1 MDFSESSSTREISAK
16 VQAFFDAELLPRH
29 RDWAEWVRTHNG
41 SPPWLD
47 GLRDKAR
54 TLELW
59 NMALADLAADEPG
72 TRLSNLAFGA
82 VAEIMGRLPWA
93 SEVFNCHAPDVPNMI
108 TLQHA
113 GTPEQKRL
121 WLQPLLTGNARSA
134 FAMTEPDV
142 GSSDATNLQF
152 SIQREGDDYVLNGRK
167 WYCSGASHPRCK
179 FLIVMGATDIGA
191 ARNQRH
197 SAVIVPMDTPG
208 LKIVRDLR
216 FMGLL
221 NPSSAASEIQF
232 DQVRVPRANLLGQE
246 GHGFKVAQTRLGPA
260 RIHHCMRALGS
271 AEVLIELMMARA
283 AERQTFGRALADYD
297 TVQRWIAESRIEVE
311 QARLLVQRAA
321 WLLDRDGHA
330 AAWRDV
336 SSIKVVV
343 PRMVQGIADRAVQ
356 VYGAMGGS
364 DDTPIHGIYAH
375 MRAMRIADG
384 PDEVHL
390 RQIFRMENKP
400 PWTVA
405 DSPYNTPL
413 ITPLQSDTGALAGF
427 TP

>member
-54 TLELW
+54 TLGLW

-336 SSIKVVV
+336 SIIKVVV

-413 ITPLQSDTGALAGF
+413 ITPLQSDAGVLAGV
-427 TP
+427 TL

>member
-1 MDFSESSSTREISAK
+1 MDFSEPATSPVISEK
-16 VQAFFDAELLPRH
+16 VQAFFDVELLPRH
-29 RDWAEWVRTHNG
+29 RDWARWVSTQTG
-41 SPPWLD
+41 PPPWLE
-47 GLRDKAR
+47 GLREKAR
-54 TLELW
+54 GLGLW
-59 NMALADLAADEPG
+59 NLALADLTPDEPG

-113 GTPEQKRL
+113 GTAEQKKQ
-121 WLQPLLTGNARSA
+121 WLQPLLEGKIRSA
-134 FAMTEPDV
+134 FAMTEPGV

-152 SIQREGDDYVLNGRK
+152 SIQRDGDDYVLNGRK

-179 FLIVMGATDIGA
+179 FLIVMGATDMAA

-197 SAVIVPMDTPG
+197 SAVIVPIDAPG
-208 LKIVRDLR
+208 LKLVRDLR

-221 NPSSAASEIQF
+221 NPASAASEIQF
-232 DQVRVPRANLLGQE
+232 SQVRVPRANLLGQE
-246 GHGFKVAQTRLGPA
+246 GQGFKVAQTRLGPA

-283 AERQTFGRALADYD
+283 SERQTFGRVLADYD

-321 WLLDRDGHA
+321 GLLDRDGHA

-336 SSIKVVV
+336 SIIKVVV

-390 RQIFRMENKP
+390 RQIFRMEKKP
-400 PWTVA
+400 AWSVA

-413 ITPLQSDTGALAGF
+413 IAETGAAA
-427 TP
+427 

>member
-1 MDFSESSSTREISAK
+1 MDFSESASEATLREQ

-29 RDWAEWVRTHNG
+29 RDWAQWVGTHAG
-41 SPPWLD
+41 PPPWLD
-47 GLRDKAR
+47 ALREKAR
-54 TLELW
+54 NQGLW
-59 NMALADLAADEPG
+59 NLALADLAPDEPG
-72 TRLSNLAFGA
+72 TRLSNLAFGGI
-82 VAEIMGRLPWA
+82 AEIMGRLPWA

-113 GTPEQKRL
+113 GTPEQKKR
-121 WLQPLLTGNARSA
+121 WLQPLLEGKIRSA

-152 SIQREGDDYVLNGRK
+152 SIRRDGDDYVLNGRK

-179 FLIVMGATDIGA
+179 FLIVMGATDLTA

-197 SAVIVPMDTPG
+197 SAVIVPIDAPG

-221 NPSSAASEIQF
+221 NPTSAASEIVF
-232 DQVRVPRANLLGQE
+232 DDVRVPRANLLGQE
-246 GHGFKVAQTRLGPA
+246 GQGFKVAQTRLGPA

-283 AERQTFGRALADYD
+283 NERQTFGRALVEYD

-330 AAWRDV
+330 GAWRDV
-336 SSIKVVV
+336 SIIKVAV
-343 PRMVQGIADRAVQ
+343 PRMVQGIADRALQ

-390 RQIFRMENKP
+390 RQIFRMENLP
-400 PWTVA
+400 AWSVA
-405 DSPYNTPL
+405 DSPYNTAPRR
-413 ITPLQSDTGALAGF
+413 TTGDMA
-427 TP
+427 

>member
-1 MDFSESSSTREISAK
+1 MDFSASERTRDISERVK
-16 VQAFFDAELLPRH
+16 AFFDAELLPRH
-29 RDWAEWVRTHNG
+29 REWANWVGTQAG

-54 TLELW
+54 QLGLW
-59 NMALADLAADEPG
+59 NLALADLAIDEPG
-72 TRLSNLAFGA
+72 TRLSNQEFGA
-82 VAEIMGRLPWA
+82 AAETMGRLPWA
-93 SEVFNCHAPDVPNMI
+93 SEVFNCHAPDTPNMI

-113 GTPEQKRL
+113 GTPEQKAQ
-121 WLQPLLTGNARSA
+121 WLRPLLEGRIRSA
-134 FAMTEPDV
+134 FAMTEPAV

-152 SIQREGDDYVLNGRK
+152 SMRRDGQDYVLNGSK
-167 WYCSGASHPRCK
+167 WYCSGASHPRCR
-179 FLIVMGATDIGA
+179 FLIVMGATDPAA

-197 SAVIVPMDTPG
+197 SAVIVPSDTPG

-216 FMGLL
+216 FMGLQ
-221 NPSSAASEIQF
+221 NPTSAASQLEF
-232 DQVRVPRANLLGQE
+232 SDVRVPVSNLLGQE
-246 GHGFKVAQTRLGPA
+246 GQGFKVAQTRLGPA

-283 AERQTFGRALADYD
+283 SERQTFGRVLADYD

-330 AAWRDV
+330 GAWRDV
-336 SSIKVVV
+336 SIIKVVV

-356 VYGAMGGS
+356 VFGAMGGS
-364 DDTPIHGIYAH
+364 DDTPIHSIFAH

-400 PWTVA
+400 GWSVA
-405 DSPYNTPL
+405 DSPYNTP
-413 ITPLQSDTGALAGF
+413 F
-427 TP
+427 EV

>member
-336 SSIKVVV
+336 SIIKVVV

>member
-1 MDFSESSSTREISAK
+1 MDFSESETSRVLREK

-29 RDWAEWVRTHNG
+29 REWAHWVSKQPG
-41 SPPWLD
+41 SPPWFD
-47 GLRDKAR
+47 GLRAKA
-54 TLELW
+54 LGLGLW
-59 NMALADLAADEPG
+59 NMALADLAPDEPG
-72 TRLSNLAFGA
+72 TRLSNLAFGG

-108 TLQHA
+108 TLQHS
-113 GTPEQKRL
+113 GTAEQKKQ
-121 WLQPLLTGNARSA
+121 WLQPLLEGKIRSA
-134 FAMTEPDV
+134 FAMTEPNV

-152 SIQREGDDYVLNGRK
+152 SIRREGDDYVLNGRK

-179 FLIVMGATDIGA
+179 FLIVMGATDLTA

-208 LKIVRDLR
+208 LTILRDLR

-232 DQVRVPRANLLGQE
+232 DQVRVPRANLLGPE
-246 GHGFKVAQTRLGPA
+246 GQGFKVAQTRLGPA

-336 SSIKVVV
+336 SIIKVVV

-364 DDTPIHGIYAH
+364 DDTPIHSIYAH

-400 PWTVA
+400 AWTVA
-405 DSPYNTPL
+405 DSPYNTPMSSPMMPP
-413 ITPLQSDTGALAGF
+413 IKTKAGAL
-427 TP
+427 P

>member
-1 MDFSESSSTREISAK
+1 MDFSESASTQEIGAK

-47 GLRDKAR
+47 GLRDKAHA
-54 TLELW
+54 LGLW

-336 SSIKVVV
+336 SIIKVVV